1 MKKGLV
7 YIVLASA
14 MWGTSGLFVN
24 FTAGYGVSS
33 LQMTLVRMAVSFVCM
48 AVYALISDRRL
59 FKTDIKEL
67 ILFALG
73 GISVFAT
80 STLYFYA
87 MQLTSVSTAVVLMY
101 TAPIFVMIYS
111 VLFLGER
118 LTALKTISVIGM
130 IIGCVLVSGVI
141 GGLKINVLGI
151 GLGFLSGITYAMYNI
166 ITKIQMQ
173 KGINPVKSNIYS
185 FLFGTVAGLIIS
197 QPISLVHHMTSSPS
211 VIPLMLAMGIVTC
224 VLPYFTYTLAL
235 REIPAG
241 VASSLGILEPMAAT
255 VFSMIFLKQIPHPT
269 AFIGI
274 VLILGSVVL
283 LSRQSE

>member
-87 MQLTSVSTAVVLMY
+87 MQLTSVATAVVLMY

-111 VLFLGER
+111 VLFLGEK
-118 LTALKTISVIGM
+118 LTALKTVSVIGM

-151 GLGFLSGITYAMYNI
+151 GLGFLSGISYAIYNI

-185 FLFGTVAGLIIS
+185 FLFGTVAGLIIA
-197 QPISLVHHMTSSPS
+197 QPISLVHHMASSPS
-211 VIPLMLAMGIVTC
+211 VIPLMIAMGIVTC